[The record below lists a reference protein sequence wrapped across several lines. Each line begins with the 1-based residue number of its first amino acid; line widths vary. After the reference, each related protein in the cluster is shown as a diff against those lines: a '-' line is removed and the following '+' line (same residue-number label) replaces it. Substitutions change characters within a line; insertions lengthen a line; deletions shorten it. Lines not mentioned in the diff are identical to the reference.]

1 MNQGDIRVLY
11 EYTKHDLLHLYVIA
25 ITEPRMWLEMS
36 SEAAIPL
43 QLNVGQ
49 SRDQIIPVVRF
60 MGCIVK
66 YHLCSCQYR
75 TKYLETE

>member
-1 MNQGDIRVLY
+1 MNKQNV
-11 EYTKHDLLHLYVIA
+11 TLYVIA
-25 ITEPRMWLEMS
+25 IAEPRMWLEMS
-36 SEAAIPL
+36 SKAAIPL

-49 SRDQIIPVVRF
+49 SRDRIIPVVRF

-66 YHLCSCQYR
+66 YHLCSCQYG